1 MNLASLKKS
10 LKVGGIIAVLLMAL
24 TVTIIGGS
32 RAANYFAKASSCQ
45 AQKVS
50 HLQVTPNSAVISW
63 ETQDVSQGRVEY
75 GTNPASL
82 TFTAPEGTSGK
93 THNVPLTLLTPNTV
107 YYYLVTIGN
116 TRCDSSGQKC
126 DSNCVPWSF
135 TTNSPQVTPAQV
147 TTLAPLPTS
156 PPSTSSAIKEST
168 PSSLLPTSSVLPTSS
183 SSNLCT
189 QVQAFIGKSSQDAAT
204 WNSVKQYDIDN
215 NGVINGLDVVKCKQ
229 KGQ

>member
-1 MNLASLKKS
+1 MNLASLKNS
-10 LKVGGIIAVLLMAL
+10 LKIGGILVVLLLAL
-24 TVTIIGGS
+24 TVTIIGGN

-50 HLQVTPNSAVISW
+50 HLQVTPNSAVVAW
-63 ETQDVSQGRVEY
+63 ETADVTQGRVEY

-107 YYYLVTIGN
+107 YYYLVAIGDA
-116 TRCDSSGQKC
+116 RCDSSGQKC
-126 DSNCVPWSF
+126 DSACVPWSF
-135 TTNSPQVTPAQV
+135 TTSSIVPTVTPV
-147 TTLAPLPTS
+147 PTLPTS
-156 PPSTSSAIKEST
+156 TGEAT
-168 PSSLLPTSSVLPTSS
+168 PSSVLPTSTLS
-183 SSNLCT
+183 SFCT
-189 QVQAFIGKSSQDAAT
+189 QVKVNIGKSSSDATSWAT
-204 WNSVKQYDIDN
+204 LKQLDIDS